1 MTPECLL
8 NTLPCRGVEERRD
21 PTAGR
26 TAPTKKGGEKKCSS
40 ATNEAVTREY
50 TRNVHKWICG
60 VGFKKCVPR
69 VFKETRKFAMKEM
82 GPPDVRMDTWL
93 NTAVWAKGIGMS
105 DTVSMCGYP
114 EKSNENGDLSSKRY
128 TLVTYVP
135 VNHVQNLQM
144 RTNRWCT
151 SRGAGDTVGTSI
163 ATAGKGADE
172 AKVNVNLVYSL
183 RNSML
188 TLPGYFA

>member
-1 MTPECLL
+1 MRKQGIKPD
-8 NTLPCRGVEERRD
+8 RIRQRRAFP
-21 PTAGR
+21 PTIPSAFPFQLGCSR

-144 RTNRWCT
+144 RTNR
-151 SRGAGDTVGTSI
+151 
-163 ATAGKGADE
+163 
-172 AKVNVNLVYSL
+172 
-183 RNSML
+183 
-188 TLPGYFA
+188 

>member
-1 MTPECLL
+1 I
-8 NTLPCRGVEERRD
+8 
-21 PTAGR
+21 

-93 NTAVWAKGIGMS
+93 NTAVWAKGIGIGFS
-105 DTVSMCGYP
+105 STRWWCGCVL
-114 EKSNENGDLSSKRY
+114 KQRW
-128 TLVTYVP
+128 
-135 VNHVQNLQM
+135 NLDRLM
-144 RTNRWCT
+144 GGR
-151 SRGAGDTVGTSI
+151 S
-163 ATAGKGADE
+163 
-172 AKVNVNLVYSL
+172 
-183 RNSML
+183 
-188 TLPGYFA
+188 PF